1 MLKYLD
7 SVGLTYLW
15 QKIVAKITSIVNGE
29 ASTRSSADDSLSTRI
44 TSATE
49 DITRLNNRMST
60 VEQLS
65 QISIDGG
72 TAGIASSADFINRTT
87 AGDAK
92 ITTVAAVADGADTA
106 PTQGS
111 GRLVT
116 SGGVYNALP
125 KMVHLTQDEYDA
137 LTAEQKM
144 NGSWYFIE
152 EE

>member
-65 QISIDGG
+65 
-72 TAGIASSADFINRTT
+72 
-87 AGDAK
+87 
-92 ITTVAAVADGADTA
+92 
-106 PTQGS
+106 
-111 GRLVT
+111 
-116 SGGVYNALP
+116 
-125 KMVHLTQDEYDA
+125 
-137 LTAEQKM
+137 
-144 NGSWYFIE
+144 
-152 EE
+152 